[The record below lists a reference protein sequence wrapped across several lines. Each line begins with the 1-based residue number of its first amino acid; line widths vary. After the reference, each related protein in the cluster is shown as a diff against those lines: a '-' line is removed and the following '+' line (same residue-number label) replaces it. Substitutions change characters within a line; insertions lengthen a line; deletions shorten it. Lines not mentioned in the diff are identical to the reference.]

1 MQYPTQRDLYMTKIT
16 IISYSK
22 ILFQL
27 VDPVD
32 DLETV
37 IKG

>member
-1 MQYPTQRDLYMTKIT
+1 MTKIT

-22 ILFQL
+22 ILFQP